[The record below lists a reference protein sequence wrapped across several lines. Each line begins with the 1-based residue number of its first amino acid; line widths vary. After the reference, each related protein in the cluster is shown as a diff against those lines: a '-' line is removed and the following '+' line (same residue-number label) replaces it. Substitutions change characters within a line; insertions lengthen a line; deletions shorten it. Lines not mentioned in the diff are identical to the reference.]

1 MPSSKSTRK
10 PSTRKQSVP
19 VAEVG
24 TAATTATSAAGTAT
38 AAFPT
43 TVPDTAATRALW
55 AALTAQP
62 DATAAEL
69 ADAAGVGRST
79 ATRTLALLE
88 EAGVAART
96 AGGREGA
103 RRLPDRWRSVI
114 ADAEPA
120 ATPTARAEGAE
131 KQEDA
136 RDDDAEPEVVRE
148 DQPSAADDAPAG
160 TPNGG
165 SGARLGSG
173 QLRDMVLNHLRE
185 HPDEDFTP
193 SAMGK
198 VLARSAGAIF
208 NACQRLTADATI
220 VQTSEKPRRYRIV
233 TGS

>member
-1 MPSSKSTRK
+1 M
-10 PSTRKQSVP
+10 
-19 VAEVG
+19 
-24 TAATTATSAAGTAT
+24 
-38 AAFPT
+38 
-43 TVPDTAATRALW
+43 VPDTAATRALW
-55 AALTAQP
+55 AALAAQP
-62 DATAAEL
+62 DATAVEL

-88 EAGVAART
+88 ETGAATRT

-114 ADAEPA
+114 ADAEPV
-120 ATPTARAEGAE
+120 ATSLAPAEGAE
-131 KQEDA
+131 EQQGDA

-165 SGARLGSG
+165 SSSRLGSG

-185 HPDEDFTP
+185 QPDEDFTP

-208 NACQRLTADATI
+208 NACQRMTADATI
-220 VQTSEKPRRYRIV
+220 VQTSEKPRRYRIATV
-233 TGS
+233 S

>member
-1 MPSSKSTRK
+1 MPSSK
-10 PSTRKQSVP
+10 STRKQSVP
-19 VAEVG
+19 VAEVDA
-24 TAATTATSAAGTAT
+24 AATTATSAAGTAT
-38 AAFPT
+38 AAFPA

-55 AALTAQP
+55 AALAAQP

-88 EAGVAART
+88 ETGAATRA

-120 ATPTARAEGAE
+120 ATPTAQAE

-136 RDDDAEPEVVRE
+136 RDDAEPEVVRDDE
-148 DQPSAADDAPAG
+148 PSAAADAPAG

-165 SGARLGSG
+165 SAARLGSG

-185 HPDEDFTP
+185 HPAEEFTP

-208 NACQRLTADATI
+208 NACQRLTADTTI
-220 VQTSEKPRRYRIV
+220 VQTSEKPRRYRIA